1 MALGAPG
8 EFGGAG
14 EVVDVAGED
23 EEVVA
28 EAVDVGEDYGVDVG
42 SGVGEG
48 EDVAFG
54 ASADCAGDVGVGG
67 SDRTAGEYELA
78 ELRDHRVEEVDLVFE
93 VAERGGG
100 DGGFRGGGLVVGG
113 VVIVGVLVA
122 GGGGEV
128 GSDVEEGVV
137 DCQEG

>member
-1 MALGAPG
+1 MRVDVALGAPG

-67 SDRTAGEYELA
+67 SDRAAGEYELA
-78 ELRDHRVEEVDLVFE
+78 ELRDHGVEEVDLVFE
-93 VAERGGG
+93 VAERGEG
-100 DGGFRGGGLVVGG
+100 DGGFRVGGLGFGG
-113 VVIVGVLVA
+113 VVIAGVLVA
-122 GGGGEV
+122 GGVRIVGVLVGGW
-128 GSDVEEGVV
+128 G
-137 DCQEG
+137 C